1 MCKTPYLYFPSEA
14 ENKYRWFSQI
24 QLLKRL
30 LGSVRGGWKLPKA
43 ETVSKTGG
51 ISVIFQKSVKNYQ
64 CALTGKSAKGGKMAP
79 GTGMEIALQ
88 PVDRTTLEQITTLN
102 PLRDAMLRAGRYTTK
117 EAALLWRFQAGTDAW
132 QTPAASEGTNTKSV
146 CFWRTVPY
154 EGTPMKVTHTGTVLR
169 TAVHWKQIIW
179 AVYKQLYHPMEGT
192 LHWSEQGNS
201 AGRKEQWQV
210 WWTDLEP
217 AIPYHPAPFMAEEEE

>member
-1 MCKTPYLYFPSEA
+1 MFAVCKTPYLYFPSEA

-102 PLRDAMLRAGRYTTK
+102 PLRDAMLRAEDTPRRKLHFCGDSKQAQMPGRH
-117 EAALLWRFQAGTDAW
+117 LQPLRGP
-132 QTPAASEGTNTKSV
+132 TPNQSVSEGL
-146 CFWRTVPY
+146 Y
-154 EGTPMKVTHTGTVLR
+154 PMKVTHTGTVLR
-169 TAVHWKQIIW
+169 TAVHWKQII
-179 AVYKQLYHPMEGT
+179 
-192 LHWSEQGNS
+192 
-201 AGRKEQWQV
+201 
-210 WWTDLEP
+210 
-217 AIPYHPAPFMAEEEE
+217 